1 MHCNLVVQMDRSSF
15 LKSLAVLPFGAAA
28 AKLSPVMDL
37 QDLHNLG
44 SNLPASAK
52 MPVLFVGHGNPM
64 NAILDTAYSRAWQ
77 KIGKELPHPKAI
89 LCISAHWL
97 TNGTS
102 VAVTAKPETIHDFG
116 GFPEELFQ
124 VQYPAPGAPEYA
136 KLTAA
141 TITSTKVTEDKDWG
155 LDHGAWSVIKHMYPA
170 ANVPVFQLSIDFRK
184 NAVWHFELGKQLS
197 ALREKGVLIVASGNV
212 VHNLGMVSWN
222 DPNKKYDW
230 ALEFDT
236 LVKTSVENNTPNVL
250 TDFEKL
256 GRLAQMAHPS
266 PDHYYPLMYV
276 LGLRRKDDKLSFFN
290 DSFDMGSI
298 SMRSVLFA

>member
-1 MHCNLVVQMDRSSF
+1 MKRSNF
-15 LKSLAVLPFGAAA
+15 LKSLALLPFGAAA
-28 AKLSPVMDL
+28 AKLSPMMEL
-37 QDLHNLG
+37 NELHSFG
-44 SNLPASAK
+44 MNLPNTPK

-64 NAILDTAYSRAWQ
+64 NAILDTPYSRAWE
-77 KIGKELPHPKAI
+77 KMGKELPAPKAI

-102 VAVTAKPETIHDFG
+102 VAITAKPETIHDFG
-116 GFPEELFQ
+116 GFPDELFK
-124 VQYPAPGAPEYA
+124 VQYPAPGAPAYA

-141 TITSTKVTEDKDWG
+141 TITSTKVQEDTHWG

-184 NAVWHFELGKQLS
+184 TSTWHFDLGKQLS

-212 VHNLGMVSWN
+212 VHNLGMVSWT

-230 ALEFDT
+230 AIEFDA
-236 LVKTSVENNTPNVL
+236 LVKKSIDDNNPTPL
-250 TDFEKL
+250 KEFEKL
-256 GRLAQMAHPS
+256 GQLGQMAHPS
-266 PDHYYPLMYV
+266 PDHYYPLLYV
-276 LGLRRKDDKLSFFN
+276 LGLRRADDKLSFFN

-298 SMRSVLFA
+298 SMRSVLFS